1 VHVLGRVNWWAP
13 KPLARLHARFGISG
27 SHDLPEIEP
36 PAAQARAAWSRHGLG
51 DQLREEI
58 LDATK
63 VKRGLGRGVLVG

>member
-1 VHVLGRVNWWAP
+1 MICL
-13 KPLARLHARFGISG
+13 RLSRLPRRPVSVSISIPDPTRRRHA
-27 SHDLPEIEP
+27 
-36 PAAQARAAWSRHGLG
+36 RHGLG